1 MRLALLAGCLAV
13 LTLPYATGLFF
24 DGGITISTAA
34 LANALVAKTLI
45 VGKLAAFGGL
55 AALASSNRGRSSSSH
70 HYRRPS
76 YRHHRRRRSPLF
88 FDGGATIAI
97 GAGLANAL
105 VLKGLV
111 AAKLGVAGA
120 LLASR
125 GSSSSHRRSYSSH
138 HRGKR
143 SPLFFDGGAT
153 ITIGAGLANAVVLKG
168 LIAAKLGAL
177 GAGLALASRGSSS
190 SHRRSYSSH
199 HRRSAEVDADLVA
212 PLLENSFLGMIEEDT
227 LGCFE
232 RLFCEMG
239 ADPVN
244 YQDEVSVAMSAAVK
258 TSSEMEFSSPAAT
271 EVGAKLNRAMSY
283 ADVMAVS
290 GQAKED
296 LCETV
301 YNQCQWSGKAM
312 KKIIAEVDKQDNSIN
327 SI

>member
-24 DGGITISTAA
+24 DGGITISTAD

-45 VGKLAAFGGL
+45 VGKLAAVGGL

-88 FDGGATIAI
+88 FDGGATITI

-153 ITIGAGLANAVVLKG
+153 LTISTAALANALVAKG
-168 LIAAKLGAL
+168 LIAAKLGI
-177 GAGLALASRGSSS
+177 
-190 SHRRSYSSH
+190 
-199 HRRSAEVDADLVA
+199 V
-212 PLLENSFLGMIEEDT
+212 
-227 LGCFE
+227 
-232 RLFCEMG
+232 
-239 ADPVN
+239 
-244 YQDEVSVAMSAAVK
+244 
-258 TSSEMEFSSPAAT
+258 
-271 EVGAKLNRAMSY
+271 
-283 ADVMAVS
+283 
-290 GQAKED
+290 
-296 LCETV
+296 
-301 YNQCQWSGKAM
+301 
-312 KKIIAEVDKQDNSIN
+312 
-327 SI
+327 